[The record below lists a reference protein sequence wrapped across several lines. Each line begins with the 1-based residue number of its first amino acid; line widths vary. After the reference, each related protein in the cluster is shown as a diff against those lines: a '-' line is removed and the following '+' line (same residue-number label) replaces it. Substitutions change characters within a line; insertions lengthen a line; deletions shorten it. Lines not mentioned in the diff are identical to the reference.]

1 MSDTIVRKTVVSG
14 LDGLNARTA
23 ALLAAAAGQFRS
35 DISVQFGETTADGK
49 SIMGLMALGAPN
61 GSVVTLIAEGSDAR
75 EAVQT
80 IETMI
85 HYSAA

>member
-1 MSDTIVRKTVVSG
+1 MSDTVVRKTVVSG
-14 LDGLNARTA
+14 LNGLNARAA
-23 ALLAAAAGQFRS
+23 ALLAATAGQFRS
-35 DISVQFGETTADGK
+35 DISVQFGEATANGK

-75 EAVQT
+75 EAVRT

-85 HYSAA
+85 HYTAA